1 MGFVGLNINVH
12 DNHNTTGS
20 NFRIIIRET
29 VPYFNVHANFIYG
42 YYYTCYII
50 KNTKQ
55 VIVTKMLIANIPV
68 KHQQLIWL
76 GLLQKEYQ
84 FYLH

>member
-1 MGFVGLNINVH
+1 MDIMGAMMAIQFRIKRGKGKVKTSTDTKAVIVFKFKKKGFVGLNINVH

-42 YYYTCYII
+42 Y
-50 KNTKQ
+50 
-55 VIVTKMLIANIPV
+55 
-68 KHQQLIWL
+68 
-76 GLLQKEYQ
+76 
-84 FYLH
+84 